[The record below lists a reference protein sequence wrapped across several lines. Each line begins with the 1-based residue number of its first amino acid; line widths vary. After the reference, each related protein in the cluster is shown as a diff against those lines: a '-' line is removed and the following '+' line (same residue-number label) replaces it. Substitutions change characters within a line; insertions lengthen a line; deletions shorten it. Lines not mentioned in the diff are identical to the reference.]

1 MGRVTKSHCK
11 GVCIGMGGITGYFC
25 RQSTA
30 VIFLDNTSTL
40 QLFDFIYHS
49 PFGFCFFVL
58 GFFFCFHFI
67 IILNNSV
74 I

>member
-30 VIFLDNTSTL
+30 VIFWIIQVPYSSLISFTILLLVFVS
-40 QLFDFIYHS
+40 LFWVFSFVFILLL
-49 PFGFCFFVL
+49 F
-58 GFFFCFHFI
+58 
-67 IILNNSV
+67 
-74 I
+74 